1 MTNPDRDVPSYLL
14 GLAALVRVVSAPL
27 WTKAAMEP
35 NQIAPAIVALKER
48 SAALRRYL

>member
-1 MTNPDRDVPSYLL
+1 V
-14 GLAALVRVVSAPL
+14 VVSAPPSSRL
-27 WTKAAMEP
+27 APMEV

>member
-1 MTNPDRDVPSYLL
+1 MIQGAHSRVFGPRDSIC
-14 GLAALVRVVSAPL
+14 AAKTTAPL
-27 WTKAAMEP
+27 MEP

>member
-1 MTNPDRDVPSYLL
+1 MIHAPIRALPHGSIC
-14 GLAALVRVVSAPL
+14 AALD
-27 WTKAAMEP
+27 KAAMEP